1 MTVFEIA
8 APRAAASER
17 GIRFADRIRAVL
29 RAISDGL
36 IALQEWQARAK
47 ERHQLLG
54 LSDAAL
60 KDFGANRSDADAEGS
75 KAMWIA

>member
-8 APRAAASER
+8 ATRFERRTRFSDRVRAAL
-17 GIRFADRIRAVL
+17 RAV
-29 RAISDGL
+29 SDAL
-36 IALQEWQARAK
+36 IALQDWQARAK
-47 ERHQLLG
+47 ERRQLLG

-60 KDFGANRSDADAEGS
+60 KDFGANRADADAEGS